1 MWATIHSTTDVQDVR
16 LIVPE
21 YLLHKTNKSFILL
34 FDGFVLLLFDA
45 MKDPNANTTTN
56 SNETFLKSFFDKLP
70 WNTTFSESRAN
81 FRHRQEESL
90 YRNEFRNLLRQN
102 PNIFTSTH
110 SDPSQYEAE
119 NAILKRVMNAERIA
133 AASGFATFLVT
144 FASIRYGPTQFIT
157 KFGSEARV
165 KAFRDSQRKFQEK
178 NNNFLGHSI
187 EFVFGII
194 QASMAGWVGVRAYE
208 TVSTRQHSS
217 LDQIAKIPL
226 VPGRSALSDALCSE
240 WVQTYRN
247 IPVKFWNEPHP
258 SQEWRAIRL
267 FAIHCQQRMEYEKR
281 LQLNKTALSSD
292 NTVRSDDTNIDNH
305 VSLPCAV
312 DTVVKIE
319 DVLSKEEM
327 DLNGLGLDAAKV
339 D

>member
-1 MWATIHSTTDVQDVR
+1 
-16 LIVPE
+16 
-21 YLLHKTNKSFILL
+21 
-34 FDGFVLLLFDA
+34 
-45 MKDPNANTTTN
+45 MKDPNANTTTTD
-56 SNETFLKSFFDKLP
+56 SNDTFLKSFFDKLP
-70 WNTTFSESRAN
+70 WNNTTFSDSRTN

-102 PNIFTSTH
+102 PNIFTSTPF
-110 SDPSQYEAE
+110 DPSQYEAE

-133 AASGFATFLVT
+133 AALGFATFLVT
-144 FASIRYGPTQFIT
+144 FVSIRYGPTQFLM

-165 KAFRDSQRKFQEK
+165 KAYHDSQRKFQEK
-178 NNNFLGHSI
+178 NNNLLGHSI
-187 EFVFGII
+187 EFVFGIL

-247 IPVKFWNEPHP
+247 IPLQFWKEPHP
-258 SQEWRAIRL
+258 SQEWRAIRM

-281 LQLNKTALSSD
+281 LQRNQTSSD
-292 NTVRSDDTNIDNH
+292 NIVRSDNTNMDNH
-305 VSLPCAV
+305 VALPCAV

-327 DLNGLGLDAAKV
+327 DLNDLGLDAANV